1 MTQWSRGVAVGLAL
15 GLAMMLCTEAQADR
29 RRPRD
34 TDSAEEADDDR
45 ESARERRRRRREERE
60 AERRAAEAA
69 AAAPAVAAD
78 AAPPGATEPA
88 EAEAEEAE
96 PGAPQVIYTHKAEGG
111 RTLYTNLEMLG
122 GEGAIDPAKLPP
134 LGTLKFDTM
143 PADQLRHL
151 DGRLAQTVD
160 GLQAGDRCE
169 ALRGAS
175 RVPFRTWLWREHQRE
190 VFVGVGLFVLALL
203 AGFGWQSTT
212 MRAILPIVPFAGLL
226 YLGYD
231 VSNRVGVL
239 QDSVTTGLRACS
251 TALEEGDASKP
262 TVVRGH
268 MEQVSRMS
276 SIINGAYEQRDK
288 LVEKLMLE
296 YRM

>member
-1 MTQWSRGVAVGLAL
+1 MGLAL
-15 GLAMMLCTEAQADR
+15 GLTWMMCTEARADR
-29 RRPRD
+29 RRARD
-34 TDSAEEADDDR
+34 DAEDSAEQADDSR

-60 AERRAAEAA
+60 AAKRAAEAA
-69 AAAPAVAAD
+69 AAAPAPAAD
-78 AAPPGATEPA
+78 VAGATA
-88 EAEAEEAE
+88 EGDPEAE
-96 PGAPQVIYTHKAEGG
+96 PDEKEPGTPQLIYTHQGEGG
-111 RTLYTNLEMLG
+111 RILYTNLEMLG

-134 LGTLKFDTM
+134 LATVPFETI
-143 PADQLRHL
+143 PPEQLRVL
-151 DGRLAQTVD
+151 SGRLAQTVD
-160 GLQAGDRCE
+160 GLQASDRCE

-190 VFVGVGLFVLALL
+190 LFVGVGLFVLALL

-212 MRAILPIVPFAGLL
+212 MRAILPVVPFAGLL

-239 QDSVTTGLRACS
+239 QDSVTHGLRACS

-262 TVVRGH
+262 AVVRGH
-268 MEQVSRMS
+268 MEQVTRMS